1 MKYINYDFFFFA
13 IVILHF
19 LVIFADNKSF
29 SVLVLESRILNSK
42 IRSWNKRE
50 RIGTFRGIG
59 LLIPPMLGY
68 YLAQGLIQNIKL
80 AYFMASLISLIL
92 TLIQFHS
99 LNKKI
104 YNKDVNYFRI
114 NLKMIF
120 LIILGSIGFFFL
132 YQVHFLTN
140 ILAHYFNEHA
150 LWLVQI
156 TPFLSAIST
165 FYVIFIMDKKIAKN
179 LDYGNIKYKY
189 ILQIM
194 IVRTFGRFIN
204 LLVSIFIV
212 I

>member
-13 IVILHF
+13 IAILHF
-19 LVIFADNKSF
+19 LVIFVDNKSF

-80 AYFMASLISLIL
+80 AYLMASLISLIL
-92 TLIQFHS
+92 TLIQFHY

-104 YNKDVNYFRI
+104 YNKDVNDFRI

-132 YQVHFLTN
+132 YHVHFLTN

-165 FYVIFIMDKKIAKN
+165 FYVIFVMDKKIAKN
-179 LDYGNIKYKY
+179 LDYGNIKYKN

>member
-1 MKYINYDFFFFA
+1 MKYIDYDFLFFA
-13 IVILHF
+13 IIILHF
-19 LVIFADNKSF
+19 LVIFVDNKSF
-29 SVLVLESRILNSK
+29 SVLVLESRVPNLK

-59 LLIPPMLGY
+59 LLIPPILGY
-68 YLAQGLIQNIKL
+68 YLALGLIQNIKL
-80 AYFMASLISLIL
+80 AYFVASLISLFL
-92 TLIQFHS
+92 TLIQFYN

-104 YNKDVNYFRI
+104 YNEDVNDFRI
-114 NLKMIF
+114 NFKITF

-132 YQVHFLTN
+132 YHVHFLTN
-140 ILAHYFNEHA
+140 ILAYHFNEHA

-165 FYVIFIMDKKIAKN
+165 FYVIFIIDKKIAKN
-179 LDYGNIKYKY
+179 LDYGNIKYKN

-204 LLVSIFIV
+204 LLVSILMI